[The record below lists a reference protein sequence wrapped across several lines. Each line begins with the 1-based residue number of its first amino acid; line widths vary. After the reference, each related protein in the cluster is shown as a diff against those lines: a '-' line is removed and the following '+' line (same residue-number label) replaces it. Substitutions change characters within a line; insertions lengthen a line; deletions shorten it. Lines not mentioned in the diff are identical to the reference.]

1 MAVDSDETG
10 PQAYPLFLDEP
21 TDVDLLSFDAVAS
34 TVVEALLDPRLDPVA
49 LGLSGSW
56 GSGKTSVLRIIGA
69 QLRDGD
75 ENVLV
80 IETDPWRYD
89 PQLGVKESLIGEI
102 LSALEK
108 ALPEE
113 GFGEQ
118 SRSVIRRLMR
128 RVDWTKALRLAAT
141 SAVTV
146 TVPSLQ
152 GVLDLIKPPEQ
163 EDEPEPITD
172 MVQFR
177 AEFESLLASDALA
190 ELGNV
195 VVLVDD
201 LDRCLPDTVVEVL
214 ETIRLFLSVPK
225 MSFVL
230 AADEERVA
238 EAIATRFPGNQDA
251 DEESPARLYLHKIV
265 QTSVPVPALSD
276 FDAEAYLVL
285 LQIRTL
291 VGADEYAEIIR
302 DVSTARRSGEW
313 FDQVASLQRDA
324 FLEHRNVAIRIR
336 PIVHE
341 KTKGN
346 PRRIKRFL
354 NDLSVRLS
362 IANKRG
368 ITLDAATIAKLMV
381 LEQYFPADFQEV
393 TGWLR
398 EQTLRSNITALETQ
412 AGTPS
417 HAVHDGP
424 AVNDEVPDD
433 AISASGVTADDAS
446 DDVPDRDA
454 DGDADTHGETSTAP
468 SSDAVSA
475 KQFSGG
481 LVRWARL
488 SPSLGGK
495 DIAPYLVLA
504 ASFTNVF
511 LSSEGLPESIRDVA
525 TQLLSRSPAEARRV
539 SDEVLAALST
549 QETTQLIAHIAGVIV
564 DETGLQSGGVGSM
577 LRIARLRA
585 DAVPAVITGVKRI
598 KPGDLKPGGLT
609 QLRRDDPPA
618 LVAEL
623 EAMARASGKQE
634 LVNAVELAK
643 SGF

>member
-1 MAVDSDETG
+1 M
-10 PQAYPLFLDEP
+10 
-21 TDVDLLSFDAVAS
+21 
-34 TVVEALLDPRLDPVA
+34 
-49 LGLSGSW
+49 
-56 GSGKTSVLRIIGA
+56 LRIIGA
-69 QLRDGD
+69 QLRNAD

-102 LSALEK
+102 LSALEN

-163 EDEPEPITD
+163 DDEPEPITD

-238 EAIATRFPGNQDA
+238 EAIATRFPGGQDA
-251 DEESPARLYLHKIV
+251 GEESPARLYLHKIV

-291 VGADEYAEIIR
+291 VGADEYAGIIR

-313 FDQVASLQRDA
+313 LDQVASLQQDA
-324 FLEHRNVAIRIR
+324 FLEHRNVAVRIR

-362 IANKRG
+362 IADKRG

-381 LEQYFPADFQEV
+381 LEQYFPAEFQEV

-398 EQTLRSNITALETQ
+398 EQTLRSNITALENQ

-417 HAVHDGP
+417 HTVHDDP
-424 AVNDEVPDD
+424 AVRDEMPDNASSVGGVP
-433 AISASGVTADDAS
+433 ADDAS
-446 DDVPDRDA
+446 DGVPDTDA
-454 DGDADTHGETSTAP
+454 SGGVDVDSKVSLTSNGDAAP
-468 SSDAVSA
+468 ARP
-475 KQFSGG
+475 FSEG
-481 LVRWARL
+481 LIRWARL

-504 ASFTNVF
+504 ASFSNVF
-511 LSSEGLPESIRDVA
+511 LASEGLPESIRDVA

-549 QETTQLIAHIAGVIV
+549 QETARLVAHIAGVIV
-564 DETGLQSGGVGSM
+564 DEPSLQSGGVGSM

-585 DAVPAVITGVKRI
+585 DAVPAVIAGVKRM
-598 KPGDLKPGGLT
+598 KPADLKPGGLT
-609 QLRRDDPPA
+609 QVRRDDPPA

-634 LVNAVELAK
+634 LINAVELAK
-643 SGF
+643 TGF